1 MPAPKHK
8 PNAIHKPTLSVALP
22 IIIPASN
29 PIPAPKD
36 ILDSFMLKLVFSY
49 HLFIFFP
56 QTHLL
61 FLDFLQLN
69 K

>member
-8 PNAIHKPTLSVALP
+8 PNGIHKPTLSVALP

-36 ILDSFMLKLVFSY
+36 ILDYFILIVELVFS
-49 HLFIFFP
+49 
-56 QTHLL
+56 
-61 FLDFLQLN
+61 FL
-69 K
+69 KV

>member
-8 PNAIHKPTLSVALP
+8 PNGIHKPTLSVALP

-36 ILDSFMLKLVFSY
+36 IFDSFILKLVFS
-49 HLFIFFP
+49 FF
-56 QTHLL
+56 TS
-61 FLDFLQLN
+61 DN
-69 K
+69 WS

>member
-8 PNAIHKPTLSVALP
+8 PKAIPKPTLSVAFP

-36 ILDSFMLKLVFSY
+36 ILDF
-49 HLFIFFP
+49 FIFKYNQYVGLEVAELKEEDMP
-56 QTHLL
+56 MI
-61 FLDFLQLN
+61 
-69 K
+69 

>member
-8 PNAIHKPTLSVALP
+8 PNGIHKPTLSVALP

-36 ILDSFMLKLVFSY
+36 ILDLRLFDGDEDIVKKL
-49 HLFIFFP
+49 L
-56 QTHLL
+56 
-61 FLDFLQLN
+61 
-69 K
+69 